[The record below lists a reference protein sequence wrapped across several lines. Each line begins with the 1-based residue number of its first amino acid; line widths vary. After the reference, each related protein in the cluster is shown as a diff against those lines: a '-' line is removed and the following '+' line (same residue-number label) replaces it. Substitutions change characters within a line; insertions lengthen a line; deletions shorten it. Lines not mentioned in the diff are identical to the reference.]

1 MPFGFRRSPPI
12 HVDLRTRDGFSG
24 VHKLTDMIFDTLDQL
39 NRYRGL
45 GPRFARA
52 FDFVKTLDVNTPDGR
67 IDLEGDDLFVL
78 VQSYQT
84 QPESEKVFESHRIYA
99 DIQVVLAG
107 EETLLYAPL
116 KALEVAEPYSEEK
129 DCQLYPMGDGVT
141 RLEAGPGAAALFF
154 PPDGHAPGC
163 ASPAGP
169 MPVKKA
175 VVKVRL

>member
-1 MPFGFRRSPPI
+1 MPFGFRRTPLI

-84 QPESEKVFESHRIYA
+84 QPEERKEFEKTSASSRSLSGTMLRRWA
-99 DIQVVLAG
+99 SDSGA
-107 EETLLYAPL
+107 TLP
-116 KALEVAEPYSEEK
+116 
-129 DCQLYPMGDGVT
+129 
-141 RLEAGPGAAALFF
+141 R
-154 PPDGHAPGC
+154 
-163 ASPAGP
+163 
-169 MPVKKA
+169 
-175 VVKVRL
+175 